1 MRAGHARGV
10 EMEQTNRTILFEE
23 LNPEKI
29 NLLSFITNDTVE
41 SVSDDELA
49 EMHGILEVSSF
60 EDAMEKFQP
69 VLYIAMDAE
78 QRKVLCTKRMAPVKD
93 FREIIPVRF
102 DRTNKLLQ
110 LFTRTLSKQ
119 KGKGTMCSAKNIAH
133 TMFSLPDSRKFK
145 KNANKVIRF
154 IISGKDDDAEKEL
167 RRMLSVYDNSIF
179 LIQVFMAEMQKLYGN
194 DNIKND
200 DRVIVLEDKE
210 EMQVRVF
217 QCSEYF
223 YLCSMKLG
231 EEDKR
236 KVNQFIEKN
245 ITAGTVYNPEIW
257 KALFCVFEDDAE
269 QYLLKLYEEYAA
281 FYKEIITKFWSKCSD
296 LLETLLGIYAFFD
309 QYDAQEKIMPPKLV
323 VANLL
328 PESVI
333 DIRNRRKLFTYL
345 TSTNQKSYH
354 ETVIWYAVIPRL
366 KWGDG
371 NDSGNIRERFAGNEK
386 QVEKDSNSVQCVHV
400 LANILAEY
408 QIQSFIC
415 PVITDKATNRY
426 MAAKGIDE
434 WFSYQADFADREH
447 AKYIYPC
454 IPNFTL
460 IPAEHTAIDI
470 AKKISV
476 SEWGKASVSEAKT
489 KVWLKTIG
497 IGAAYV
503 AAGLFAACQCPGYLK
518 THHKR
523 NVNDKLPGVG
533 YKILSA
539 GHGQK
544 TYASLKMDILR
555 YGAEVMETLER
566 RKSGIIFMPY
576 KDGST
581 VLSDYAASWLYGQ
594 KDTFSDIQTLTYM
607 ERKIRYETQDFK
619 SELIRQ
625 FFQNRPGSIRQSWT
639 DNTDMINGVLK
650 KGERLSYFMD
660 EKNGKC
666 IFEVSFEEDKKQQ
679 VVKLNQ

>member
-1 MRAGHARGV
+1 
-10 EMEQTNRTILFEE
+10 MEQTNRTILFEE
-23 LNPEKI
+23 LNPEKV

-41 SVSDDELA
+41 GVSDDELA
-49 EMHGILEVSSF
+49 EMHSILEVSSF
-60 EDAMEKFQP
+60 EDALEKFQP
-69 VLYIAMDAE
+69 VLYIAMDAV
-78 QRKVLCTKRMAPVKD
+78 QKKALCTKRMAAAET

-110 LFTRTLSKQ
+110 LFTCTLSKM
-119 KGKGTMCSAKNIAH
+119 KGKGVMCSAKNIAH
-133 TMFSLPDSRKFK
+133 TMFSLPDSREFK
-145 KNANKVIRF
+145 KNANKVIRY
-154 IISGKDDDAEKEL
+154 IISEKDDDAEKEL

-179 LIQVFMAEMQKLYGN
+179 LIQIFIAEMQKLYEN
-194 DNIKND
+194 DNMQSD
-200 DRVIVLEDKE
+200 DKVIVLEDKE
-210 EMQVRVF
+210 EMQVRVLR
-217 QCSEYF
+217 CSEYF
-223 YLCSMKLG
+223 YLCNMKLG

-236 KVNQFIEKN
+236 KVNQFIEKF
-245 ITAGTVYNPEIW
+245 ITVGTVYNPEIW
-257 KALFCVFEDDAE
+257 KTLFCVFEEDTD
-269 QYLLKLYEEYAA
+269 QHLLKLYEEYTA
-281 FYKEIITKFWSKCSD
+281 FYKEIITEFWSKCSD
-296 LLETLLGIYAFFD
+296 LLETLLGIYAFFN

-328 PESVI
+328 PESII

-345 TSTNQKSYH
+345 TSTNQKSYQ

-366 KWGDG
+366 KWGDV
-371 NDSGNIRERFAGNEK
+371 NDSENIRERFAGNDK
-386 QVEKDSNSVQCVHV
+386 QVEKDSNSVRSVHV

-426 MAAKGIDE
+426 MAVKGIEE
-434 WFSYQADFADREH
+434 WTSYQTNYADREH

-460 IPAEHTAIDI
+460 IPAEHAAIDI
-470 AKKISV
+470 AKKLSISEWGEVSV
-476 SEWGKASVSEAKT
+476 SETVI

-503 AAGLFAACQCPGYLK
+503 AAGLLAACQCPGYLK
-518 THHKR
+518 MHHKQ
-523 NVNDKLPGVG
+523 NVNDKIPGVG
-533 YKILSA
+533 YKILSNNYA
-539 GHGQK
+539 QK

-555 YGAEVMETLER
+555 YETEVMEILER

-576 KDGST
+576 IDGST
-581 VLSDYAASWLYGQ
+581 VFSDYAASRLYGQ

-619 SELIRQ
+619 SELIKQ
-625 FFQNRPGSIRQSWT
+625 FFQNRLGSIRQSWSE
-639 DNTDMINGVLK
+639 NINMVNGLLK
-650 KGERLSYFMD
+650 KGERLAFSID

-666 IFEVSFEEDKKQQ
+666 TFEVSFEENKKQQ